1 MSARVVASGSV
12 IGGEPDIWVADE
24 LGGETAEAELSA
36 AVMAGRGR
44 ENESNGERAA

>member
-12 IGGEPDIWVADE
+12 IGGEPDVWVADE

-36 AVMAGRGR
+36 AVMSGRG
-44 ENESNGERAA
+44 NESSNEERAS

>member
-12 IGGEPDIWVADE
+12 IGGEPDVWVADE

-36 AVMAGRGR
+36 AVMAGRGD
-44 ENESNGERAA
+44 ENSNEGGQ

>member
-12 IGGEPDIWVADE
+12 IGGEPDVWVADE

-36 AVMAGRGR
+36 AVMAGRGD
-44 ENESNGERAA
+44 ESNGGT